1 MIPGSNNGEWGL
13 NMSRGAM
20 FPAVKGFNGPMG
32 SLHYPLPNI
41 IEHPTGVMDKPYL
54 GRAFGR
60 RFGGTV
66 YELTPGGVTTEAGW
80 GFSNKAKR
88 FGRRRSRSRKNKRPL
103 APFWSTSVGKKM
115 AKDELKKR
123 ISKTT
128 RKRLLAAIAQ
138 PTIRFRSRSRSRKSR
153 RSRRSRCKGI
163 TQQGKR
169 CKHKTN
175 DHFCKHHTK
184 RKTSRK

>member
-1 MIPGSNNGEWGL
+1 MVWLPGSNNGEWGL

-60 RFGGTV
+60 RFGRTV

-80 GFSNKAKR
+80 GFSDKAKR
-88 FGRRRSRSRKNKRPL
+88 FGHRRSR
-103 APFWSTSVGKKM
+103 
-115 AKDELKKR
+115 
-123 ISKTT
+123 
-128 RKRLLAAIAQ
+128 
-138 PTIRFRSRSRSRKSR
+138 RSRSRSRR
-153 RSRRSRCKGI
+153 HRCEGI
-163 TQQGKR
+163 TKQGKR

-184 RKTSRK
+184 RRTSKK